1 MSARRL
7 TLVHQ
12 RNGRM
17 RRTNTSAKKKK
28 QETVIYIETLK
39 YKATKGT
46 WEPDWTIFINPTVTL
61 KPSGLLINSA
71 EYEYRSIVRAAID
84 DDVRVFDEGYIFAR
98 INRLGLSNEE
108 QQKLLAELPLKAA
121 TFFMEKFS
129 EKIVVDVLGK
139 DIETP
144 PDFELIKK
152 AKALILAKSKR
163 DYKKKA
169 EK

>member
-1 MSARRL
+1 
-7 TLVHQ
+7 
-12 RNGRM
+12 M
-17 RRTNTSAKKKK
+17 RKTNTSAKKKK

-46 WEPDWTIFINPTVTL
+46 WEPDWTIFVNPAVTL
-61 KPSGLLINSA
+61 KSSGLMINNA
-71 EYEYRSIVRAAID
+71 EFEYRSIVRAAID
-84 DDVRVFDEGYIFAR
+84 DEVRVFDEGYIFAR

-108 QQKLLAELPLKAA
+108 QEKLLAELPLKAA
-121 TFFMEKFS
+121 TFFMEKFA
-129 EKIVVDVLGK
+129 ENIVVGVLGK
-139 DIETP
+139 DIEVP

-163 DYKKKA
+163 EYKKKA

>member
-1 MSARRL
+1 
-7 TLVHQ
+7 
-12 RNGRM
+12 M
-17 RRTNTSAKKKK
+17 RKTNTSVKKKR

-46 WEPDWTIFINPTVTL
+46 WEPDWTIFINPAVTL
-61 KPSGLLINSA
+61 KASGILINSA
-71 EYEYRSIVRAAID
+71 EFEYRSIVRVAID

-108 QQKLLAELPLKAA
+108 QQKLLSELPLKAA

-129 EKIVVDVLGK
+129 ENIVVDVLGK
-139 DIETP
+139 DLVIP

-163 DYKKKA
+163 EYKKKA

>member
-1 MSARRL
+1 
-7 TLVHQ
+7 
-12 RNGRM
+12 M
-17 RRTNTSAKKKK
+17 RKTNTSATKKK

-46 WEPDWTIFINPTVTL
+46 WEPDWTIFINPAVTL
-61 KPSGLLINSA
+61 KASGILINSA
-71 EYEYRSIVRAAID
+71 EFEYRSIVRVAID

-108 QQKLLAELPLKAA
+108 QQKLLSELPLKAA

-129 EKIVVDVLGK
+129 ENIVVDVLGK
-139 DIETP
+139 DLEIP

-152 AKALILAKSKR
+152 SKALILAKSKR
-163 DYKKKA
+163 EYTKKA